1 MQPEDDEQLATDTG
15 RRMSIGRDTLVLI
28 GALAFLILAVGL
40 TFFFPGA
47 PGAPGPE
54 EQTQIALED
63 ATDAPPAVV
72 PTDAAYPD
80 PGLDPDLG
88 PGTETD
94 NDAYPGPDPAEQ
106 ASPTMVIDDDDQTP
120 EPVGYPPPRGTVTAT
135 ASVPAFQPT
144 VPTVIATVPTFIPA
158 PTQPPSPV
166 PQPTQPFQPAPTQ
179 PPQPPV
185 TTPIPAPTQVPVNA
199 SAPATT
205 SEPGKDSPGELS
217 PTPEAVGESV
227 APVDVLRGNI
237 RWNLSDSP
245 IRVPRNLQLAPGAV
259 LIIEPGVEVRLAPGV
274 AIFVDGAQLL
284 SLGLP
289 QRPITFVADGG
300 LRWGGI
306 FVRPNSF
313 VSLEHTTISGGG
325 AGGTVIVAEESE
337 MVVRNSRIFDNGGQ
351 VLLANTKL
359 EMRDSEIAGNDMP
372 YGAAL
377 DVSYSRRNFFFTLTG
392 NRIGGNRQAIGA
404 PGVRVVNSS
413 TFDTLNI
420 DVQGNLIR
428 GGIANLEF
436 TTNGLLKGTVACN
449 ALIGGD
455 LGLSIR
461 SQTRQQVPLPEL
473 NFFDN
478 ELDEHTP
485 PIIPIYLEFGIGR
498 GAASELPI
506 DMTNNWWGDASGP
519 YDPLFHADGRGD
531 SVGRNIEYM
540 PWREA
545 RPGCV
550 PLP

>member
-1 MQPEDDEQLATDTG
+1 MQPEDDEQLAADNG

-47 PGAPGPE
+47 PGAPVPE
-54 EQTQIALED
+54 AETQIALEGGT
-63 ATDAPPAVV
+63 ATPAVV
-72 PTDAAYPD
+72 VPTEA
-80 PGLDPDLG
+80 
-88 PGTETD
+88 
-94 NDAYPGPDPAEQ
+94 AYPGPGSGLEGGNGAYPGPGPAEQ
-106 ASPTMVIDDDDQTP
+106 ASPTPFSDDADETP
-120 EPVGYPPPRGTVTAT
+120 EPVGYPPPRDTPTPTAD
-135 ASVPAFQPT
+135 APAFQPT
-144 VPTVIATVPTFIPA
+144 TVTLTPAVQTFVPAPTLTPIPV
-158 PTQPPSPV
+158 PTQPPSG
-166 PQPTQPFQPAPTQ
+166 FQPAPTQ
-179 PPQPPV
+179 TPQPPV
-185 TTPIPAPTQVPVNA
+185 ATPIPAPTQ
-199 SAPATT
+199 APTNGDQPTT
-205 SEPGKDSPGELS
+205 APEPGKDAPGELS
-217 PTPEAVGESV
+217 PTPEVLAEPVE
-227 APVDVLRGNI
+227 PVDVLRGNV

-245 IRVPRNLQLAPGAV
+245 ILVPRNLQLAPGAV

-274 AIFVDGAQLL
+274 AIFVDSAQLL
-284 SLGLP
+284 ALGLP
-289 QRPITFVADGG
+289 ERPISFMANGG

-313 VSLEHTTISGGG
+313 VAIENTTISGGG

-337 MVVRNSRIFDNGGQ
+337 MVVRSSRIVDNGGQ

-377 DVSYSRRNFFFTLTG
+377 DVSYSRRNFFFTLVG
-392 NRIGGNRQAIGA
+392 NRIGGNRQASGA

-428 GGIANLEF
+428 GGIANLEL

-473 NFFDN
+473 RFIDN

-485 PIIPIYLEFGIGR
+485 PIIPIYLDFGIGR

-506 DMTNNWWGDASGP
+506 DMTNNWWGEASGP

-540 PWREA
+540 PWRES
-545 RPGCV
+545 RPACV

>member
-1 MQPEDDEQLATDTG
+1 MQPEEDDQLAADSG
-15 RRMSIGRDTLVLI
+15 RRISIGRDTLVLI

-54 EQTQIALED
+54 EETQIALED
-63 ATDAPPAVV
+63 TTSTPAAAV
-72 PTDAAYPD
+72 PTEA
-80 PGLDPDLG
+80 
-88 PGTETD
+88 
-94 NDAYPGPDPAEQ
+94 AYPGPGPGLEDDNGAYPGPGPEDQ
-106 ASPTMVIDDDDQTP
+106 ASPTPTPVSDDDEQTP
-120 EPVGYPPPRGTVTAT
+120 EPVGYPPPRGTVTPT
-135 ASVPAFQPT
+135 VDGPAFQPT
-144 VPTVIATVPTFIPA
+144 PVTMTPVAPTFVPAPTRPPSPIPA
-158 PTQPPSPV
+158 PTQPPSG
-166 PQPTQPFQPAPTQ
+166 FQPAPTL

-185 TTPIPAPTQVPVNA
+185 ATPIPAPTQVPVNDGQ
-199 SAPATT
+199 PTVPPDT
-205 SEPGKDSPGELS
+205 GKDSPGELT
-217 PTPEAVGESV
+217 PTPEVV
-227 APVDVLRGNI
+227 AEPVVPVDVLRGNV

-245 IRVPRNLQLAPGAV
+245 ILVPRNLQLAPGAV

-274 AIFVDGAQLL
+274 AIFVDNAQLL

-289 QRPITFVADGG
+289 ERPITFVADGG

-313 VSLEHTTISGGG
+313 VALENTTISGGG

-337 MVVRNSRIFDNGGQ
+337 LVVRSSRIFDNGGQ

-359 EMRDSEIAGNDMP
+359 EMRNTEIAGNDMP

-377 DVSYSRRNFFFTLTG
+377 DVSYTRRNFFFTLVG
-392 NRIGGNRQAIGA
+392 NRIGGNRQAVGA

-461 SQTRQQVPLPEL
+461 SQTRQQVPLPDL

-540 PWREA
+540 PWRES
-545 RPGCV
+545 RPACV